1 MMENLRE
8 KVSELSA
15 QNLYA
20 CYQCGKCSGGCPS
33 VWQMDVLPNEVIRL
47 LQIGQG
53 DDALSSETIWICAS
67 CFTCSV
73 RCPRGIDLARIMEA
87 LRQIRLRRN
96 IDRVEIKRI
105 SPEQLAK
112 LPQIALVGNF
122 RKGTG

>member
-1 MMENLRE
+1 MENLMKR
-8 KVSELSA
+8 VSELSA

-33 VWQMDVLPNEVIRL
+33 VWQMDILPNEVIRL
-47 LQIGQG
+47 LQIGQSN
-53 DDALSSETIWICAS
+53 DALNSETIWICAS

-87 LRQIRLRRN
+87 LRQIQLRKN

-105 SPEQLAK
+105 SSEQMAK

-122 RKGTG
+122 RKGTA